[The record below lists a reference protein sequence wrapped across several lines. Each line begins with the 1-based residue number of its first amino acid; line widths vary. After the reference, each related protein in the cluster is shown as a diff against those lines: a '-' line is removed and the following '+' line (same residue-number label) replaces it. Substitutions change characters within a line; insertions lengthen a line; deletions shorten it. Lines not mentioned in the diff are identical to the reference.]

1 MLNDWLWKSLLCG
14 RGLEMTCTR
23 LSRKPRQDHHQRL
36 PTGSEALDALYD
48 LNESIRLLY
57 NLIL

>member
-1 MLNDWLWKSLLCG
+1 MSNGWLWTSLLYG

-23 LSRKPRQDHHQRL
+23 LSRKPRQDHHQML
-36 PTGSEALDALYD
+36 PTGSEPLDALYD

-57 NLIL
+57 DVIL